1 MSAPLKN
8 ATLRQI
14 ATFHALARLGSVSQ
28 AAEEM
33 HLTQPAVSLQLGIL
47 EESAG
52 TSLLTR
58 TPRGVKLTEA
68 GELLANYAARMLT
81 LWREAGDAM
90 AELRGH
96 VAGTLRV
103 GAVTTAEYLVAQ
115 LLLEFVRLHPKIKV
129 KLLVANRSEIVG
141 QLAAQDIDLAIMGRP
156 PSELKL
162 NSAAFARHPMA
173 FVSAPT
179 HPLQAISNP
188 ALEDLVAAKLLVRER
203 GSGTRTTV
211 EQLFKAAGVELQVG
225 AEMASNE
232 VIKQMCVAGFGVAFL
247 SLHTCVPELQA
258 GLLAELP
265 MGGQPIEK
273 NWHVIGLA
281 SRPLPAAAQAFEA
294 FLAQDGQMLIEQHL
308 ARERSRLSPAG
319 PL

>member
-203 GSGTRTTV
+203 GSGDSNHRRAVVQGCGRGTAGWRGDGQQRGHQADV
-211 EQLFKAAGVELQVG
+211 RRRLRRGFPVAAHLRAGV
-225 AEMASNE
+225 
-232 VIKQMCVAGFGVAFL
+232 
-247 SLHTCVPELQA
+247 
-258 GLLAELP
+258 
-265 MGGQPIEK
+265 
-273 NWHVIGLA
+273 A
-281 SRPLPAAAQAFEA
+281 SRP
-294 FLAQDGQMLIEQHL
+294 
-308 ARERSRLSPAG
+308 AG
-319 PL
+319 